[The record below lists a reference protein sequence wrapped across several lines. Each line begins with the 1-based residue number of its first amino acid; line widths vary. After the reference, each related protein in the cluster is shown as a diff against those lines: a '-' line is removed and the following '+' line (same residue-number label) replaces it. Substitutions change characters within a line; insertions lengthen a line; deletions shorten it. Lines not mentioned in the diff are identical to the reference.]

1 MCSWDKMYS
10 FLALLWDCGIWC
22 SIGVLQL
29 NKYPVSHRFW
39 VSSYLAQAIF
49 KLLLFISIIWQT
61 YPHLPFFCWSAQL
74 AFSPRS
80 WDLALAFVSGHRQQK
95 FWSTGQTPLCSLFW
109 YWGPQLWRRSSW
121 KNTALKL
128 SPVQCSRLS
137 WLFKKTSVNAIDF
150 SKSGKDAFP
159 LTGSPKCQ
167 EERTKA
173 QKYLRS
179 YVKKELCKTLGKRH
193 REMSIRS
200 TLCMLRGLLSSAAL
214 VLFLLETSD
223 VFLCGV

>member
-1 MCSWDKMYS
+1 MTN
-10 FLALLWDCGIWC
+10 L
-22 SIGVLQL
+22 
-29 NKYPVSHRFW
+29 
-39 VSSYLAQAIF
+39 SSSAI
-49 KLLLFISIIWQT
+49 LLLICPAGLQPSS
-61 YPHLPFFCWSAQL
+61 L
-74 AFSPRS
+74 
-80 WDLALAFVSGHRQQK
+80 DLALAFVSGHRQQK

-137 WLFKKTSVNAIDF
+137 WLFKKTSANAIDF